1 MLKAYTD
8 AIGCVCSHVRFF
20 LEITSTALKIFEL
33 NDANTGKLVQTRV
46 FDETLFRI
54 FAKHETR
61 ENAPVFRET
70 FASFASSNFR
80 DFRVS
85 RKL

>member
-1 MLKAYTD
+1 MIVAHY
-8 AIGCVCSHVRFF
+8 S
-20 LEITSTALKIFEL
+20 LEKVVLHRDIFAEKVIPGL
-33 NDANTGKLVQTRV
+33 HIRV

-61 ENAPVFRET
+61 ENSPVFRET
-70 FASFASSNFR
+70 FASFVSFARSNFR

-85 RKL
+85 RKLQFSRNSRN

>member
-1 MLKAYTD
+1 VFVS
-8 AIGCVCSHVRFF
+8 AITRMCV
-20 LEITSTALKIFEL
+20 K
-33 NDANTGKLVQTRV
+33 V

-70 FASFASSNFR
+70 FASFASFTRSNFR

>member
-1 MLKAYTD
+1 MTSSRTTMSIYIAARIRVKKPPGL
-8 AIGCVCSHVRFF
+8 
-20 LEITSTALKIFEL
+20 LEQFYRPDST
-33 NDANTGKLVQTRV
+33 VSCRV

-70 FASFASSNFR
+70 FANFASFARSNFR

>member
-1 MLKAYTD
+1 M
-8 AIGCVCSHVRFF
+8 GS
-20 LEITSTALKIFEL
+20 
-33 NDANTGKLVQTRV
+33 GKFIESPHRV

-61 ENAPVFRET
+61 ENAHVFRKT
-70 FASFASSNFR
+70 FASFARSNFR

-85 RKL
+85 QDQIFAIFVFRESYNFRETRETRLIKHNGTCQGF